1 MAIEIIPVKDQGFD
15 RFGVNLTGVKEIDRP
30 WPLQKGVNEG
40 VIAIHAR
47 CEDAERFAASFHVGE
62 VVEVG
67 AGGRRFQTTEI
78 VWKDADGALWHG
90 NAWFGAHVVVGDKIA
105 THQHLDYLAQSGV

>member
-1 MAIEIIPVKDQGFD
+1 MVIEIIPVKDQGFD
-15 RFGVNLTGVKEIDRP
+15 RFGVKLTGVKEIDRP
-30 WPLQKGVNEG
+30 WPLQNGVNEG

-47 CEDAERFAASFHVGE
+47 REDAERFAASFRVGE

-78 VWKDADGALWHG
+78 VWKDADGALWRG
-90 NAWFGAHVVVGDKIA
+90 KSWFRAPIAGGDKIA
-105 THQHLDYLAQSGV
+105 THTKED